1 MKRSLIFMACVSMV
15 ALALAACHRE
25 SGFSAGTEMNADEIR
40 AYREKLLAES
50 ATETAPEESVSSEA
64 LPEVC
69 YYVEKGSVWHASKSC
84 SSLKKSENIIE
95 SDLEGA
101 EIAGKARPCSKCA
114 SHWQ

>member
-1 MKRSLIFMACVSMV
+1 MKKSLILMACVSVV

-25 SGFSAGTEMNADEIR
+25 SGFSAGAEMNVDEIK
-40 AYREKLLAES
+40 AYREKLLEENA
-50 ATETAPEESVSSEA
+50 AETASEEDDLIKEM
-64 LPEVC
+64 PDVC

-101 EIAGKARPCSKCA
+101 ELAGKARPCSKCA
-114 SHWQ
+114 SDWK